1 MLRLKVK
8 SYKPSHQGLGKLL
21 FIEVE
26 GFSRLL
32 NIHLVDESLNNIIRG
47 CVISNLVKIFAM
59 QKEFSFKI
67 SQSHLD
73 KFCSLGFE
81 FELSFKF
88 EFNFFFQMQD

>member
-59 QKEFSFKI
+59 QKKI
-67 SQSHLD
+67 LSKYLNLTLINSAA
-73 KFCSLGFE
+73 LG
-81 FELSFKF
+81 L
-88 EFNFFFQMQD
+88 NLN

>member
-59 QKEFSFKI
+59 QK
-67 SQSHLD
+67 
-73 KFCSLGFE
+73 KFLSKYLNLTLINSAALG
-81 FELSFKF
+81 L
-88 EFNFFFQMQD
+88 NLN

>member
-1 MLRLKVK
+1 MLLIVVTLHYLKPKMLRLKVK

-59 QKEFSFKI
+59 QKKI
-67 SQSHLD
+67 LSKYLNLTLINSAA
-73 KFCSLGFE
+73 LG
-81 FELSFKF
+81 L
-88 EFNFFFQMQD
+88 NLN